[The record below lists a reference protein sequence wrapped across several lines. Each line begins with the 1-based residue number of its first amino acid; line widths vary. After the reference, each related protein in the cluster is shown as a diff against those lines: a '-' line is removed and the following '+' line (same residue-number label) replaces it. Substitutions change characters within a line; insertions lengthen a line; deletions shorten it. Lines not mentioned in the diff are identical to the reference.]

1 MKKTNKKGFTIVELL
16 AVVVIIAI
24 LSVIAIATVFNVT
37 RKAREKQYETNRENM
52 GTATRMFGEDAKNGL
67 SNINNALVYK
77 DDNGK
82 VWKIGCTTE
91 GLSKTCCVDMNLL
104 KRMGYLKVTEE
115 DMCGDNL
122 PCINFSA
129 NLTFTGNGTIVDFK
143 EDGESC
149 EVIKYKLLYHSVEK
163 INAGE
168 EETVEDYCEYNTN
181 CTLKRTPS
189 EFYSKYL
196 GHTVINWEDRRGYRY
211 EVGSE
216 VDFTS
221 KTTTDVYDL
230 FANWKNNEFTF
241 EYDGHGSTSG
251 LMTSSHHVYEDGSSL
266 K

>member
-168 EETVEDYCEYNTN
+168 EETVEDYC
-181 CTLKRTPS
+181 
-189 EFYSKYL
+189 
-196 GHTVINWEDRRGYRY
+196 
-211 EVGSE
+211 
-216 VDFTS
+216 
-221 KTTTDVYDL
+221 
-230 FANWKNNEFTF
+230 
-241 EYDGHGSTSG
+241 
-251 LMTSSHHVYEDGSSL
+251 
-266 K
+266 